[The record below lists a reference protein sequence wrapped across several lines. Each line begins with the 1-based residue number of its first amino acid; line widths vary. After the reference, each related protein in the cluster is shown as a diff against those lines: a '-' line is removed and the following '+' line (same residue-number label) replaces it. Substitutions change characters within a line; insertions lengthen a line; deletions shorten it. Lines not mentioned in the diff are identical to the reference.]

1 LATIWLG
8 LPENTDSSIRIDP
21 KTAAGVWHAV
31 MQYAN
36 QDQPAADWTTPPGI
50 DTVNVCDP
58 SGLLPTADC
67 PTTVSEIFINGNDP
81 TTPDSLYKVFQINR
95 ETGRLATVF
104 TPLELVED
112 HTFMVVPPEAQ
123 AWANSAGLAS
133 APTDYDAIQPPP
145 ASADV
150 QISQPSLFGYV
161 QGKVNINGTA
171 SGSGFAS
178 YRLQVGQGLNP
189 SNWVQIGSDGSHPVE
204 DGLLGV
210 WDTQNLEGLYA
221 MRLLVVQK
229 DQRIESATI
238 QVTVDNMPPAA
249 RITYPAPNQQLQS
262 ITDPQIT
269 LQADASDA
277 IGVAK
282 LEWYLDNT
290 KIGQNEQAPYNL
302 TWQSVPGQHTI
313 LVKAYDLAGNMAES
327 SSVTF
332 TVINR

>member
-1 LATIWLG
+1 
-8 LPENTDSSIRIDP
+8 
-21 KTAAGVWHAV
+21 
-31 MQYAN
+31 
-36 QDQPAADWTTPPGI
+36 
-50 DTVNVCDP
+50 VCDP

-189 SNWVQIGSDGSHPVE
+189 SDWVQVGSDGSHPVE